1 MNAISPQQRFANK
14 PTIRRFSSASKRSER
29 WAVILAGGDGT
40 RLQAMTRSITGD
52 DRPKQ
57 FVPVIGGS
65 TLLEQTRR
73 RVGLSVLPAH
83 TFFVVT
89 EKHQRFYRS
98 MADRVS
104 PNLLLE
110 QPANRGT
117 APAILYALMRVAAK
131 APKAIV
137 ALFPSD
143 HYFANDEAFM
153 SHVDAAF
160 DAVQARRTMVTLL
173 GITPSSPEIEYG

>member
-1 MNAISPQQRFANK
+1 MIMNAISPQQRFSSK
-14 PTIRRFSSASKRSER
+14 PTIRRFTSPSKRSER

-40 RLQAMTRSITGD
+40 RLQSMTRSITGD

-73 RVGLSVLPAH
+73 RVGLSVLPGH

-98 MADRVS
+98 MVDSVS
-104 PNLLLE
+104 RNLLLE
-110 QPANRGT
+110 QPAN
-117 APAILYALMRVAAK
+117 K
-131 APKAIV
+131 
-137 ALFPSD
+137 
-143 HYFANDEAFM
+143 
-153 SHVDAAF
+153 
-160 DAVQARRTMVTLL
+160 
-173 GITPSSPEIEYG
+173 

>member
-1 MNAISPQQRFANK
+1 MIMNAISPQQRFSSK
-14 PTIRRFSSASKRSER
+14 PSIRSAASGLRRSER
-29 WAVILAGGDGT
+29 WAVILAGGDGM
-40 RLQAMTRSITGD
+40 RLQSMTRSITGD

-57 FVPVIGGS
+57 FVPVIGGG
-65 TLLEQTRR
+65 TLLDRTRR
-73 RVGLSVLPAH
+73 RVARSVVPGH
-83 TFFVVT
+83 TLFVVT
-89 EKHQRFYRS
+89 EKHQRFYQS

-104 PNLLLE
+104 PNLFLE
-110 QPANRGT
+110 QPANKGT

-143 HYFANDEAFM
+143 HYFADDEAFM

-160 DAVQARRTMVTLL
+160 DAVQARRTMITLL
-173 GITPSSPEIEYG
+173 GI

>member
-1 MNAISPQQRFANK
+1 GARC
-14 PTIRRFSSASKRSER
+14 TIRALLCAEKTCKESLFNSTHDCSPNPRQGKPIFMSVITPQHRFSQKLSVRRATSHSRRSER

-40 RLQAMTRSITGD
+40 RLQSMTRSITGD

-73 RVGLSVLPAH
+73 RVGLSVLPGH

-98 MADRVS
+98 MADSVS

-110 QPANRGT
+110 
-117 APAILYALMRVAAK
+117 
-131 APKAIV
+131 
-137 ALFPSD
+137 
-143 HYFANDEAFM
+143 
-153 SHVDAAF
+153 
-160 DAVQARRTMVTLL
+160 
-173 GITPSSPEIEYG
+173 